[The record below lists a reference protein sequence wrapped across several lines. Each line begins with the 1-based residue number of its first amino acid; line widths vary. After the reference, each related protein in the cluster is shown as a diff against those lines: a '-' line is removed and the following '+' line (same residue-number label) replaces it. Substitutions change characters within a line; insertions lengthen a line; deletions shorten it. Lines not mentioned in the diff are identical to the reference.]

1 MLKIEKV
8 LKLWRMRNFTVKGKI
23 PLLKMLAIS
32 KIIYLFL
39 ITNFPTIIINE
50 LNKIQKEL
58 YVTNLKM
65 VTQKLWN
72 FYPRLSA

>member
-23 PLLKMLAIS
+23 AILKMLAIS

-72 FYPRLSA
+72 FYPRLPA